1 MEIITQTKP
10 RKQAG
15 LFSRLWGATPEQS
28 RDTGMALTLLCLL
41 IVQFKHAYKLVPLAM
56 LFLIITM
63 AWPKLFRPLAGLW
76 FELSHLMGTIMSK
89 VLLTVIFFVIVTPI
103 GLIRRSMGA
112 DSLQLNKWKKNRDSV
127 FLVRADLIDKKD
139 LHAPY

>member
-1 MEIITQTKP
+1 MEIITQAKP
-10 RKQAG
+10 RKPAG
-15 LFSRLWGATPEQS
+15 LFSRLLGATPEQS
-28 RDTGMALTLLCLL
+28 RDTGMGLTLLCLL

-56 LFLIITM
+56 LLLIITM
-63 AWPKLFRPLAGLW
+63 VWPKFFRPLAGLW
-76 FELSHLMGTIMSK
+76 FELSHLMGTLMSK
-89 VLLTVIFFVIVTPI
+89 VLLTVVFFVIVTPI

-139 LHAPY
+139 LRAPY

>member
-1 MEIITQTKP
+1 MEIITQAKP

-15 LFSRLWGATPEQS
+15 LFSRLLGATPEQS
-28 RDTGMALTLLCLL
+28 RDTGMGLTLLCLL

-63 AWPKLFRPLAGLW
+63 VWPKFFRPLAGLW
-76 FELSHLMGTIMSK
+76 FELSHLMGTFMSK
-89 VLLTVIFFVIVTPI
+89 VLLTVVFFVIVTPI

-139 LHAPY
+139 LRAPY

>member
-1 MEIITQTKP
+1 MEIITQAKP
-10 RKQAG
+10 RKQGG
-15 LFSRLWGATPEQS
+15 LFSRLLGATPEQS

-56 LFLIITM
+56 LLLIITM
-63 AWPKLFRPLAGLW
+63 VWPKLFRPLAGLW
-76 FELSHLMGTIMSK
+76 FELSHLMGTFMSK
-89 VLLTVIFFVIVTPI
+89 VLLTIVFFVVVTPI

-127 FLVRADLIDKKD
+127 FVVRADLIAKKD
-139 LHAPY
+139 LQAPY